1 MQGLKTIAFVFLGG
15 GLGSVLRFLISKTLN
30 PSFSYFYLGTFL
42 SNILGSLLIGILIG
56 LSSRYQLINSNQHA
70 LLVIGFC
77 GGFTTFSTFALE
89 NQNLLKAGEYTYLAL
104 YVLASVVVGILAV
117 LAGLYLTKT
126 SYLVFL

>member
-30 PSFSYFYLGTFL
+30 PSFSYFYLGTFI

-126 SYLVFL
+126 S

>member
-30 PSFSYFYLGTFL
+30 PSFSYFYLGTFI

-56 LSSRYQLINSNQHA
+56 LSSRYQLINSNQHT

-89 NQNLLKAGEYTYLAL
+89 NQSLLKAGEYTYLAL
-104 YVLASVVVGILAV
+104 YVLASVVLGILAV

-126 SYLVFL
+126 S

>member
-1 MQGLKTIAFVFLGG
+1 MQGLKTLAFVFLGG

-30 PSFSYFYLGTFL
+30 PSFSYFYLGTFI

-89 NQNLLKAGEYTYLAL
+89 NQSLLKAGEYTYLVL
-104 YVLASVVVGILAV
+104 YVLASVVVGIIAV

-126 SYLVFL
+126 S

>member
-89 NQNLLKAGEYTYLAL
+89 NQSLLKAGEYTYLAL

-126 SYLVFL
+126 S

>member
-1 MQGLKTIAFVFLGG
+1 MQGLKTLVFVFLGG

-30 PSFSYFYLGTFL
+30 PSFSYFYLGTFI
-42 SNILGSLLIGILIG
+42 SNALGSLLIGILIG
-56 LSSRYQLINSNQHA
+56 LSSRYQLINSNQHD

-89 NQNLLKAGEYTYLAL
+89 NQSLLKAGEYTYLVL
-104 YVLASVVVGILAV
+104 YVLASVVIGILAV

-126 SYLVFL
+126 S

>member
-1 MQGLKTIAFVFLGG
+1 MQGLKTLAFVFLGG
-15 GLGSVLRFLISKTLN
+15 GLGSILRFLISKTLN
-30 PSFSYFYLGTFL
+30 PSFSYFYLGTFI

-56 LSSRYQLINSNQHA
+56 LSYRYQLINSNQNA

-89 NQNLLKAGEYTYLAL
+89 NQSLLKAGEYTYLVL
-104 YVLASVVVGILAV
+104 YVLASVVVGIIAV

-126 SYLVFL
+126 S

>member
-42 SNILGSLLIGILIG
+42 SNILGCLLIGILIG

-117 LAGLYLTKT
+117 LAGFYLTKT
-126 SYLVFL
+126 S

>member
-30 PSFSYFYLGTFL
+30 PSYSYFYLGTFL

-126 SYLVFL
+126 S

>member
-1 MQGLKTIAFVFLGG
+1 MQGLKTLAFVFLGG

-30 PSFSYFYLGTFL
+30 PSFSYFYLGTFI

-56 LSSRYQLINSNQHA
+56 LSYRYQLINSNQNA

-89 NQNLLKAGEYTYLAL
+89 NQSLLKAGEYTYLVL
-104 YVLASVVVGILAV
+104 YVLASVVVGIIAV

-126 SYLVFL
+126 S

>member
-126 SYLVFL
+126 S

>member
-89 NQNLLKAGEYTYLAL
+89 NQSLLKAGEYTYLVL

-126 SYLVFL
+126 S

>member
-30 PSFSYFYLGTFL
+30 PSFSYFYLGTFI

-104 YVLASVVVGILAV
+104 YVLASVVLGILAV

-126 SYLVFL
+126 S

>member
-1 MQGLKTIAFVFLGG
+1 MQTLKTLSFVFLGG
-15 GLGSVLRFLISKTLN
+15 GLGSVLRFYISKVLN
-30 PSFSYFYLGTFL
+30 PSFSYFYLGTFI

-89 NQNLLKAGEYTYLAL
+89 NQSLLKAGEYTYLVL

-117 LAGLYLTKT
+117 LAGLYLSKT
-126 SYLVFL
+126 S

>member
-15 GLGSVLRFLISKTLN
+15 GLGSVMRFLISKTLN

-126 SYLVFL
+126 S